1 MCRLITANFVH
12 DSFAHLAGS
21 SYALATV
28 APAIEEV
35 LGWDIF
41 LAVYLMSSLGG
52 NVATFAFGDAL
63 TVGASSGIFGLI
75 GGPQHNSFLALQA
88 SLTSTG
94 NVFTFFRNDLWHAEH
109 MFPFC
114 VHPAGALCLRSSCP
128 LCKEEG
134 EQ

>member
-1 MCRLITANFVH
+1 MASLVLVREPTIMVAPCRLITANFVH
-12 DSFAHLAGS
+12 DSFVHLAGS

-28 APAIEEV
+28 APAVEEV

-75 GGPQHNSFLALQA
+75 GEQSHRP
-88 SLTSTG
+88 SLLWQGRISDTS
-94 NVFTFFRNDLWHAEH
+94 A
-109 MFPFC
+109 
-114 VHPAGALCLRSSCP
+114 
-128 LCKEEG
+128 
-134 EQ
+134 

>member
-21 SYALATV
+21 SYALATI

-63 TVGASSGIFGLI
+63 TVGASSGMFGLI
-75 GGPQHNSFLALQA
+75 GGPQHNSFLALHA
-88 SLTSTG
+88 SVMSTG
-94 NVFTFFRNDLWHAEH
+94 MVLIFSGMISGSQNAWCPSVSTPPAR
-109 MFPFC
+109 C
-114 VHPAGALCLRSSCP
+114 VCKMPP
-128 LCKEEG
+128 LQEEEG
-134 EQ
+134 ER